1 VKIFLILFINLTF
14 SLIVLGQDFL
24 TIDKSKMPNTQ
35 PDTYRGKVYRQKP
48 KLSLQAAMKI
58 MEQYIEKEKID
69 TSKYFLWN
77 VTLIQYDSQ
86 KDKRPFWYFW
96 WLSEKG
102 GVGDYIEILVSM
114 DKKAGRVPSM

>member
-1 VKIFLILFINLTF
+1 MKIFLLLFLNLSF
-14 SLIVLGQDFL
+14 SLIVLGQDFQP
-24 TIDKSKMPNTQ
+24 IDRSKMPNTQ
-35 PDTYRGKVYRQKP
+35 PETYRGEIYRRKP
-48 KLSLQAAMKI
+48 KLSLQDAMKV
-58 MEQYIEKEKID
+58 MEQYIEKQKID

-77 VTLIQYDSQ
+77 VNLIQYGSQ
-86 KDKRPFWYFW
+86 NDKRPVWYFW